1 MLITRRLRWNTHK
14 SSLVSLE
21 VTFKA
26 QYIKLWEEDT
36 RFRCSLQCSKWTR
49 YSYCIKTNIIILM
62 ILLLRNLLRRFQN
75 AIDEFLVIVCIYLSI
90 LGLFTMVRVQLLE
103 DAYGDAKLPK
113 RVVLCLFSTW
123 YDVAEISLGN
133 WVPPKGEHIRY

>member
-1 MLITRRLRWNTHK
+1 
-14 SSLVSLE
+14 
-21 VTFKA
+21 
-26 QYIKLWEEDT
+26 
-36 RFRCSLQCSKWTR
+36 
-49 YSYCIKTNIIILM
+49 M

-113 RVVLCLFSTW
+113 RVVLCLFST
-123 YDVAEISLGN
+123 
-133 WVPPKGEHIRY
+133 